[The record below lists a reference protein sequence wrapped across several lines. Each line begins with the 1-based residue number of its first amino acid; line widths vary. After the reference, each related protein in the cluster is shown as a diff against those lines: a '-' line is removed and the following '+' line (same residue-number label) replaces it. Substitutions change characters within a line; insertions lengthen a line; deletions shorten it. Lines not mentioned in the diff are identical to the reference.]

1 MFAKLSRDSAEL
13 VSSFRLDCTKISFPF
28 LKKIYKIFLFFNI
41 TKALTLFLTVYER
54 EYTCLCLCIWSVFQF
69 YLGIVILTVRIFNC
83 VYEYLNVWICISV
96 VISVCVCVCV
106 EGGWGVGNLPKR
118 LPWSSVLNL
127 WYAWTCQFV
136 HEIKNT
142 YYLKLS
148 KWCFVD
154 FLDIGYRYA
163 NLQWKLSEVRW
174 KRRAR
179 ITGIE
184 VLNLGP

>member
-69 YLGIVILTVRIFNC
+69 YLGILILTVRIFNC

-106 EGGWGVGNLPKR
+106 WKVVGVWVTYQKDYLDHRFSTCGTHELVSLYTK
-118 LPWSSVLNL
+118 LKILIIWSFQNGVL
-127 WYAWTCQFV
+127 WTFWTLVTVMPTCNENSQ
-136 HEIKNT
+136 
-142 YYLKLS
+142 
-148 KWCFVD
+148 
-154 FLDIGYRYA
+154 R
-163 NLQWKLSEVRW
+163 
-174 KRRAR
+174 
-179 ITGIE
+179 
-184 VLNLGP
+184 